1 MDREDKLPRT
11 DSNRSHSPRGPDY
24 NADRLMPDRD
34 QAQAEDDQQTSS
46 RDEAAARREH
56 AAADRDQ
63 VASDRDQSQAAR
75 SRAAADRDRAASDR
89 DQSQPDAKQQAA
101 DRDQSAADREH
112 AAEDRIHTASDRE
125 HRQADRALAAD
136 DRVHTAS
143 DREQARSDLRRS
155 QFDQLTGAFGR
166 ELGMVEIERE
176 INRARH
182 GSGRLVLAYVD
193 VDGLKQVNDRRGHAA
208 GDALLRDVVGA
219 IQTHLRS
226 YDRIV
231 RVGGDEFVCTLADS
245 PPEDAR
251 RRFKEI
257 AATIEQTQP
266 GASISVG
273 FAALRPEDTLEQL
286 TERGDTALYEA
297 RHFKL
302 PRA

>member
-1 MDREDKLPRT
+1 VDREDKLPRT
-11 DSNRSHSPRGPDY
+11 DSHGSHSSRGPDY
-24 NADRLMPDRD
+24 NADRLTPDRD
-34 QAQAEDDQQTSS
+34 QSQAEDDQRTSS

-63 VASDRDQSQAAR
+63 VASDRDQSQ
-75 SRAAADRDRAASDR
+75 
-89 DQSQPDAKQQAA
+89 PDAKQRAA

-125 HRQADRALAAD
+125 HRRADRALAAD

-176 INRARH
+176 INRARR

-193 VDGLKQVNDRRGHAA
+193 VDGLKQVNDRRGHAV

-245 PPEDAR
+245 APEDAR
-251 RRFKEI
+251 RRFQEI

-273 FAALRPEDTLEQL
+273 FAALHPEDTLEQL

-297 RHFKL
+297 RHSKL